1 MCFDY
6 EIPPKEKIKNRR
18 LEKEGTEVQPELEKV
33 EEQPMVTSAN

>member
-6 EIPPKEKIKNRR
+6 EIPQKEKIKNRS
-18 LEKEGTEVQPELEKV
+18 LEKDSMEVQPELEKV

>member
-6 EIPPKEKIKNRR
+6 EIPQKEKIKNRR
-18 LEKEGTEVQPELEKV
+18 PEKDSMEVQPELERV

>member
-6 EIPPKEKIKNRR
+6 EIPQKEKKNRS
-18 LEKEGTEVQPELEKV
+18 LEKDSMEVQPELEKV

>member
-6 EIPPKEKIKNRR
+6 EIPQKEKIKNRR
-18 LEKEGTEVQPELEKV
+18 SEKDSMEVQPELERV